1 MEGFACLAGV
11 EMALPSLRWFSLRT
25 RFILGTGSMLLP
37 LVVLAGTIFYSQ
49 HHQGESFEQMVTET
63 IVEKDLVVRLQPMIH
78 EALALPHRYALAG
91 TLDERDRF
99 IQLAQ
104 EIDAGFATSAQFEFN
119 LQEEQESFARAQQAW
134 GRVRQAGSA
143 ILALEM
149 PVGNPATLVQLQELR
164 RQGQEAIG
172 ELEWI
177 EEIVAVEITD
187 LLSATRRFEKRM
199 RWWIGVIFLSGIG
212 IAVAS
217 GILLARSVL
226 RPMRDLEAGTSRF
239 AAGELGFRLIPRS
252 KDEISQLKL
261 KFNTMAAALEENQR
275 SLRELSA
282 RDQLTGLYNHR
293 EFYRLLGEELAR
305 SLRYGHQISL
315 LMLDID
321 YFKRV
326 NDTFGHLAGDQ
337 VLRSLP
343 ELIRG
348 QLRINDIPCR
358 YGGEEFGVIL
368 PETAGEQAA
377 DVAERIRS
385 VVAAAPIALPDGG
398 SLRVTVSLGIATF
411 PQNAENEESL
421 VSAADLAL
429 YQAKRTGRNRIC
441 VAGIGEN
448 ASQQNG

>member
-1 MEGFACLAGV
+1 MPGV
-11 EMALPSLRWFSLRT
+11 EMALPSLRWFSLRS

-49 HHQGESFEQMVTET
+49 HLLGQSFEQMVTET
-63 IVEKDLVVRLQPMIH
+63 VVEKDLVVRLQPMIH
-78 EALALPHRYALAG
+78 EALAMPHRYALVG
-91 TLDERDRF
+91 TLDEGDRF

-104 EIDAGFATSAQFEFN
+104 EIDADFAASALFEFN
-119 LQEEQESFARAQQAW
+119 LQEKRESFARAQQAW
-134 GRVRQAGSA
+134 EGVRQAGSA
-143 ILALEM
+143 ILALDR

-164 RQGQEAIG
+164 RKGQEAIG

-212 IAVAS
+212 IAAVS

-226 RPMRDLEAGTSRF
+226 RPMRDLEAGTKRF
-239 AAGELGFRLIPRS
+239 AAGDLGFRLIPRS

-261 KFNTMAAALEENQR
+261 SFNSMAAALEENQR
-275 SLRELSA
+275 SLRELSV
-282 RDQLTGLYNHR
+282 RDPLTGLFNHR

-305 SLRYGHQISL
+305 SLRYGHQLSL

-337 VLRSLP
+337 VLRRLP

-348 QLRINDIPCR
+348 QLRIHDLPCR

-368 PETAGEQAA
+368 PETGAEQALE
-377 DVAERIRS
+377 VAERIRS
-385 VVAAAPIALPDGG
+385 AIAGIPIELPEGG
-398 SLRVTVSLGIATF
+398 SLRITVSLGIATF
-411 PQNAENEESL
+411 PLDGAKEEGL

-429 YQAKRTGRNRIC
+429 YQAKRSGRNRIC
-441 VAGIGEN
+441 VAKVDGTDGPQ
-448 ASQQNG
+448 AR

>member
-1 MEGFACLAGV
+1 
-11 EMALPSLRWFSLRT
+11 
-25 RFILGTGSMLLP
+25 MLLP

-119 LQEEQESFARAQQAW
+119 LQEERESFARAQQAW

-212 IAVAS
+212 IAVVS

-305 SLRYGHQISL
+305 SLRYGHQMSL

-385 VVAAAPIALPDGG
+385 VVAAAPIALPDGRA
-398 SLRVTVSLGIATF
+398 LRVTVSLGIATF
-411 PQNAENEESL
+411 PKDAENEESL

-441 VAGIGEN
+441 VAAVGEN
-448 ASQQNG
+448 GSKQNG

>member
-1 MEGFACLAGV
+1 MSGV

-49 HHQGESFEQMVTET
+49 HLLGHSFEQMVTET
-63 IVEKDLVVRLQPMIH
+63 VVEKDLVVRLQPMIH
-78 EALALPHRYALAG
+78 EVLALPHRYALAG
-91 TLDERDRF
+91 NLEEREQF
-99 IQLAQ
+99 AQLALK
-104 EIDAGFATSAQFEFN
+104 IDAAFASSKTFAFN
-119 LQEEQESFARAQQAW
+119 LQEERESFVRAQQAW
-134 GRVRQAGSA
+134 AAGREAGGA
-143 ILALEM
+143 ILALER
-149 PVGNPATLVQLQELR
+149 PVGNPTTLVRLQEMR
-164 RQGQEAIG
+164 RQGQEIID

-177 EEIVAVEITD
+177 EELLAVEITD

-199 RWWIGVIFLSGIG
+199 RWWIGVIFLAGIG
-212 IAVAS
+212 IAVVS
-217 GILLARSVL
+217 GVLLARSVL
-226 RPMRDLEAGTSRF
+226 RPMRELEAGTKRF
-239 AAGELGFRLIPRS
+239 ASGELGFRLIPRS

-261 KFNTMAAALEENQR
+261 SFNTMAAALEENQR
-275 SLRELSA
+275 SLRDLSV

-305 SLRYGHQISL
+305 SLRYGHQVSL

-326 NDTFGHLAGDQ
+326 NDTYGHLAGDQ
-337 VLRSLP
+337 VLRRLP

-348 QLRINDIPCR
+348 QLRASDIPCR

-368 PETAGEQAA
+368 PETAGAQALE
-377 DVAERIRS
+377 VAERIRS
-385 VVAAAPIALPDGG
+385 VVAGEPIALPDGG
-398 SLRVTVSLGIATF
+398 SLRLTVSLGIATF
-411 PQNAENEESL
+411 PGGRANEERL

-441 VAGIGEN
+441 VAEVGEN
-448 ASQQNG
+448 GSQLQQD

>member
-1 MEGFACLAGV
+1 
-11 EMALPSLRWFSLRT
+11 
-25 RFILGTGSMLLP
+25 MLLP

-49 HHQGESFEQMVTET
+49 HLLGQSFEQMVTET
-63 IVEKDLVVRLQPMIH
+63 TVEKDLVVRLQPMIH

-91 TLDERDRF
+91 NLDERERF
-99 IQLAQ
+99 VLLSQK
-104 EIDAGFATSAQFEFN
+104 IDAAFATSNKFEFN
-119 LQEEQESFARAQQAW
+119 LQEERESFARARLAW
-134 GRVRQAGSA
+134 ERVHQAGSV

-149 PVGNPATLVQLQELR
+149 PVGNPATLIQLQELR

-187 LLSATRRFEKRM
+187 LLTATRRFEKRM
-199 RWWIGVIFLSGIG
+199 RWWIGVIFLAGIG
-212 IAVAS
+212 IAVVS

-226 RPMRDLEAGTSRF
+226 RPMRDLETGASRF

-261 KFNTMAAALEENQR
+261 SFNTMAAALEENQR
-275 SLRELSA
+275 SLRDLSA
-282 RDQLTGLYNHR
+282 RDQLTGLFNHR
-293 EFYRLLGEELAR
+293 EFYRLLSEELAR
-305 SLRYGHQISL
+305 SLRYGHQVSL

-337 VLRSLP
+337 VLRRLP

-348 QLRINDIPCR
+348 QLRINDLPCR

-368 PETAGEQAA
+368 PETGAEQALE
-377 DVAERIRS
+377 VAERIRS
-385 VVAAAPIALPDGG
+385 VIARIPIELPDGG

-411 PQNAENEESL
+411 PNDAENEKSL

-429 YQAKRTGRNRIC
+429 YQAKHSGRNRIC
-441 VAGIGEN
+441 VAEVGGN
-448 ASQQNG
+448 DDQQER